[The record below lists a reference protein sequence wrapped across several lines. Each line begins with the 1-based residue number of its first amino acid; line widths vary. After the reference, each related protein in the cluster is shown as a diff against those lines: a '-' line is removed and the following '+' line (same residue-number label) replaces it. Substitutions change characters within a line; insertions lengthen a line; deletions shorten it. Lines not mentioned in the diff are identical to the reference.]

1 MKKITIIV
9 GHPLSDSLS
18 GSFAKL
24 YQTGAKSRG
33 AQVKIVYLGD
43 LKFDPILRHGY
54 KQHQEWEPDLK
65 NTVDKL
71 LWADHWVFVT
81 PVWWGDMTALLKG
94 FFDRTFLSHF
104 MFEFRKDSPLPVQL
118 MKGKTAR
125 VLVTMDSP
133 LFYYR
138 FFIGNPIKL
147 IFKNAILNFCGVKPV
162 KFSYFSQVRQATPK
176 KIQNWSDQ
184 VKALGEQQI

>member
-24 YQTGAKSRG
+24 YQIGAKSRG

-43 LKFDPILRHGY
+43 LQFDPILRHGY
-54 KQHQEWEPDLK
+54 KQRQEWEPDLK
-65 NTVDKL
+65 NAVDKL
-71 LWADHWVFVT
+71 LWADHWVFIT

-94 FFDRTFLSHF
+94 FFDRTFLSGI
-104 MFEFRKDSPLPVQL
+104 MFKYQKDSSLPLQL

-125 VLVTMDSP
+125 VLITTDSP
-133 LFYYR
+133 FLYYY
-138 FFIGNPIKL
+138 FFVGHPLEL
-147 IFKNAILNFCGVKPV
+147 IFKKSILSFCGVKPIH
-162 KFSYFSQVRQATPK
+162 FNYFSRVRRADPQ
-176 KIQNWSDQ
+176 KIQSWLNQ
-184 VKALGEQQI
+184 VKTIGEQQL